1 MLDTKFSFLI
11 QKAGELAYKNA
22 HEYVTCQHVLYTLI
36 RTDDDIR
43 TLLLNAGISNLD
55 SLTKNLENYIATTP
69 VLKSQRQPSVTQHL
83 STIIKNA
90 NLEENKDNIYGSR
103 NFILD
108 IIKDKNLGMSEL
120 LVHHGANLNLIEDMI
135 NTKNTQKDNSNISL
149 YAINLNEL
157 AKDGKIDPLIR
168 RDNELARMV
177 QILSRRKKNNPIL
190 VGEAGVGKTAIVE
203 GLALNIV
210 NGNVT
215 EKLKNSTI
223 YALDIGA
230 MISGTKYRGD
240 FEKRLKDTINE
251 IEQIE
256 GAIVFIDEIH
266 TIVGAGASGGG
277 SLDMSNLL
285 KPSLASGKIRCI
297 GATTY
302 CEYRNF
308 TKDKALSRRFS
319 KIDINEPSIE
329 DSVEILN
336 GIKKYYEDFHGVS
349 YPKEILKQSVI
360 LAKKYMSDKFL
371 PDSAVDIIDEVG
383 ATLNL
388 TGKKIVTKKAL
399 NEIISKATG
408 IANLNTSENQTD
420 LIKNLKQN
428 LKKQIFG
435 QDEAIDALVKAINR
449 SYAGLK
455 NPNSPTGVFLFTGPS
470 GVGKSELAITLAK
483 ELNIHFERFDMSEYM
498 EKHSVAKLIGS
509 PPGYVGFEEGGILTN
524 AIKKNPY
531 SVVLFDEVEK
541 ADSDMLNIFLQIFDN
556 GVLSDSSGNK
566 ADFKNTIIIMTSN
579 LGTKEPNQ
587 MGFKKDDSIKTTS
600 AIKNFFAPEFRNRID
615 KIINFA
621 HLNDEILDNIVLK
634 ELNLISQTLKDKNV
648 VIKADKKAR
657 EFIYKKGYS
666 QEFGAR
672 NIKRA
677 ISEEILDILSEEIL
691 FGKLK
696 SGGNA
701 VITLKNENLSFKFN

>member
-43 TLLLNAGISNLD
+43 TLLLNVGISNLD
-55 SLTKNLENYIATTP
+55 SLIKNLENYIATTP
-69 VLKSQRQPSVTQHL
+69 VLKSQRQPSVTSHL
-83 STIIKNA
+83 SIIIKNA

-108 IIKDKNLGMSEL
+108 TIKDKDLGMSEL
-120 LVHHGANLNLIEDMI
+120 LVHHGANLKLLEEAISS
-135 NTKNTQKDNSNISL
+135 KNTEQEKSNISL

-157 AKDGKIDPLIR
+157 AKDGKIDPLIG
-168 RDNELARMV
+168 RDEELARMA

-210 NGNVT
+210 NKNAAQ
-215 EKLKNSTI
+215 KLENSTI
-223 YALDIGA
+223 YALDMGA

-240 FEKRLKDTINE
+240 FEKRLKDTISE
-251 IEQIE
+251 IEQID

-302 CEYRNF
+302 SEYRNF

-388 TGKKIVTKKAL
+388 AGKKIVTKKAL

-408 IANLNTSENQTD
+408 IANLNTNENQTD

-435 QDEAIDALVKAINR
+435 QDEAINALVKAITR

-470 GVGKSELAITLAK
+470 GVGKSELAITIAK

-498 EKHSVAKLIGS
+498 EKHAVAKLIGS

-556 GVLSDSSGNK
+556 GILTDNSGNK
-566 ADFKNTIIIMTSN
+566 TDFKNTIIIMTSN

-621 HLNDEILDNIVLK
+621 HLNDEILDSIVLK
-634 ELNLISQTLKDKNV
+634 ELNLISQTLKDKKV

-672 NIKRA
+672 NIKRV

-701 VITLKNENLSFKFN
+701 IITLKNENLSFKFN

>member
-1 MLDTKFSFLI
+1 MLDTKFSYLI
-11 QKAGELAYKNA
+11 QKAGELAYQNA
-22 HEYVTCQHVLYTLI
+22 HEYITCYHVLYTLI
-36 RTDDDIR
+36 KTDEEI
-43 TLLLNAGISNLD
+43 NAAIIDAGVANLTA
-55 SLTKNLENYIATTP
+55 LIKNLENYIATTP
-69 VLKSQRQPSVTQHL
+69 ILKSQHQPSVTQHL
-83 STIIKNA
+83 NMIIKKA
-90 NLEENKDNIYGSR
+90 NLQENKDVVYGSKDFVLDAIKYDELEMKELLIHHGIDIELLK
-103 NFILD
+103 NILST
-108 IIKDKNLGMSEL
+108 KNSEL
-120 LVHHGANLNLIEDMI
+120 EE
-135 NTKNTQKDNSNISL
+135 TNISL
-149 YAINLNEL
+149 YTINLNEL
-157 AKDGKIDPLIR
+157 AKNGKIDSLIGR
-168 RDNELARMV
+168 NNELDRMI

-210 NGNVT
+210 NKNVAQ
-215 EKLKNSTI
+215 KLKDSTI

-240 FEKRLKDTINE
+240 FEKRLKDTIKE
-251 IEQIE
+251 IENIK

-266 TIVGAGASGGG
+266 TIVGAGASGSG

-302 CEYRNF
+302 SEYRNF

-319 KIDINEPSIE
+319 KIDVNEPSIE
-329 DSVEILN
+329 DSVEILF
-336 GIKKYYEDFHGVS
+336 GLKKYYEDFHKVS
-349 YPKEILKQSVI
+349 YPKEILKQSVV
-360 LAKKYMSDKFL
+360 LAKKYLNDKFL
-371 PDSAVDIIDEVG
+371 PDSAIDIIDEVG
-383 ATLNL
+383 ATFSLC
-388 TGKKIVTKKAL
+388 GKKIVTKKAL
-399 NEIISKATG
+399 AEVISKTTG
-408 IANLNTSENQTD
+408 IKNLNIDTNQKD
-420 LIKNLKQN
+420 LLKNLKQN

-435 QDEAIDALVKAINR
+435 QDDAIDALVKAITR

-455 NPNSPTGVFLFTGPS
+455 NPNSPIGVFLFAGPS

-498 EKHSVAKLIGS
+498 EKHSVSKLIGS

-556 GVLSDSSGNK
+556 GLLTDNIGNK
-566 ADFKNTIIIMTSN
+566 TDFKNTIIIMTSN
-579 LGTKEPNQ
+579 LGTKESNQ
-587 MGFKKDDSIKTTS
+587 MGFKKDDSTKTS
-600 AIKNFFAPEFRNRID
+600 NAIKSFFAPEFRNRLD
-615 KIINFA
+615 KVINFT
-621 HLNDEILDNIVLK
+621 HLNSNILDNIVLK
-634 ELNLISQTLKDKNV
+634 ELNDISKTLEDKKV
-648 VIKADKKAR
+648 TIKADKKAR

-666 QEFGAR
+666 KEFGAR
-672 NIKRA
+672 NIKRV

-696 SGGNA
+696 DGGVAN
-701 VITLKNENLSFKFN
+701 ITLKNEKLNFKFE

>member
-22 HEYVTCQHVLYTLI
+22 HEYITCQHVLYTLLKA
-36 RTDDDIR
+36 DDDIK
-43 TLLLNAGISNLD
+43 TVLINCGVANLD
-55 SLTKNLENYIATTP
+55 NLTKNLESYIATTP
-69 VLKSQRQPSVTQHL
+69 VLTTQRQPSVTPHL
-83 STIIKNA
+83 SSIIKNA
-90 NLEENKDNIYGSR
+90 NLDENKDIVYGSK
-103 NFILD
+103 NFLLDVIKDSDLGMNDLFIHHGVNLKTLED
-108 IIKDKNLGMSEL
+108 IINSKNSEQ
-120 LVHHGANLNLIEDMI
+120 EK
-135 NTKNTQKDNSNISL
+135 TNISL

-157 AKDGKIDPLIR
+157 AKDGKIDTLVG
-168 RDNELARMV
+168 RDTELERMV

-210 NGNVT
+210 NGNVAQ
-215 EKLKNSTI
+215 KLKKSTI
-223 YALDIGA
+223 YALDIGS

-251 IEQIE
+251 IEQME

-266 TIVGAGASGGG
+266 TIIGAGASGGG

-285 KPSLASGKIRCI
+285 KPSLASGKLRCI

-302 CEYRNF
+302 AEYRNF

-319 KIDINEPSIE
+319 KVDINEPSIE
-329 DSVEILN
+329 DSVEILV
-336 GIKKYYEDFHGVS
+336 GLKKYYEDFHGVS

-388 TGKKIVTKKAL
+388 SGKKIVTKKAL
-399 NEIISKATG
+399 NEVISKATG
-408 IANLNTSENQTD
+408 IQNLNADASQTS
-420 LIKNLKQN
+420 LVKNLKEN

-435 QDEAIDALVKAINR
+435 QNEAIDVLVKAITR

-455 NPNSPTGVFLFTGPS
+455 NPNSPTGVFLFAGPS
-470 GVGKSELAITLAK
+470 GVGKSELAITLAR
-483 ELNIHFERFDMSEYM
+483 ELNVHFERFDMSEYM
-498 EKHSVAKLIGS
+498 EKHAVAKLIGS

-541 ADSDMLNIFLQIFDN
+541 ADNDMLNIFLQIFDN
-556 GVLSDSSGNK
+556 GTLTDNSGNK
-566 ADFKNTIIIMTSN
+566 TDFKNTIIIMTSN

-587 MGFKKDDSIKTTS
+587 MGFKKDDNLKTAS
-600 AIKNFFAPEFRNRID
+600 AIKNFFAPEFRNRLD
-615 KIINFA
+615 KIINFS
-621 HLNDEILDNIVLK
+621 HLNDDVLDDIVLK
-634 ELNLISQTLKDKNV
+634 ELNLISSMLKDKKAT
-648 VIKADKKAR
+648 IKADKKAR

-666 QEFGAR
+666 EEFGAR
-672 NIKRA
+672 NIKRV
-677 ISEEILDILSEEIL
+677 ISEEILDTLSEEIL

-696 SGGNA
+696 DGGTVN
-701 VITLKNENLSFKFN
+701 ITVKNESLSFKFS

>member
-108 IIKDKNLGMSEL
+108 IIKDKDLGMSEL

-329 DSVEILN
+329 DSVEILK
-336 GIKKYYEDFHGVS
+336 GLQERYENHHGVKFNPES
-349 YPKEILKQSVI
+349 INSSVE
-360 LAKKYMSDKFL
+360 LAKRYLSSKFL
-371 PDSAVDIIDEVG
+371 PDSAIDLIDEAG
-383 ATLNL
+383 AYFSLR
-388 TGKKIVTKKAL
+388 G
-399 NEIISKATG
+399 E
-408 IANLNTSENQTD
+408 
-420 LIKNLKQN
+420 
-428 LKKQIFG
+428 
-435 QDEAIDALVKAINR
+435 
-449 SYAGLK
+449 
-455 NPNSPTGVFLFTGPS
+455 
-470 GVGKSELAITLAK
+470 
-483 ELNIHFERFDMSEYM
+483 
-498 EKHSVAKLIGS
+498 EK
-509 PPGYVGFEEGGILTN
+509 
-524 AIKKNPY
+524 
-531 SVVLFDEVEK
+531 
-541 ADSDMLNIFLQIFDN
+541 
-556 GVLSDSSGNK
+556 
-566 ADFKNTIIIMTSN
+566 
-579 LGTKEPNQ
+579 
-587 MGFKKDDSIKTTS
+587 
-600 AIKNFFAPEFRNRID
+600 
-615 KIINFA
+615 
-621 HLNDEILDNIVLK
+621 
-634 ELNLISQTLKDKNV
+634 
-648 VIKADKKAR
+648 
-657 EFIYKKGYS
+657 
-666 QEFGAR
+666 
-672 NIKRA
+672 
-677 ISEEILDILSEEIL
+677 
-691 FGKLK
+691 
-696 SGGNA
+696 
-701 VITLKNENLSFKFN
+701 

>member
-108 IIKDKNLGMSEL
+108 IIKDKDLGMSEL

>member
-1 MLDTKFSFLI
+1 M
-11 QKAGELAYKNA
+11 
-22 HEYVTCQHVLYTLI
+22 
-36 RTDDDIR
+36 
-43 TLLLNAGISNLD
+43 
-55 SLTKNLENYIATTP
+55 
-69 VLKSQRQPSVTQHL
+69 
-83 STIIKNA
+83 
-90 NLEENKDNIYGSR
+90 
-103 NFILD
+103 
-108 IIKDKNLGMSEL
+108 
-120 LVHHGANLNLIEDMI
+120 
-135 NTKNTQKDNSNISL
+135 
-149 YAINLNEL
+149 
-157 AKDGKIDPLIR
+157 
-168 RDNELARMV
+168 
-177 QILSRRKKNNPIL
+177 
-190 VGEAGVGKTAIVE
+190 
-203 GLALNIV
+203 
-210 NGNVT
+210 
-215 EKLKNSTI
+215 
-223 YALDIGA
+223 
-230 MISGTKYRGD
+230 
-240 FEKRLKDTINE
+240 
-251 IEQIE
+251 
-256 GAIVFIDEIH
+256 
-266 TIVGAGASGGG
+266 
-277 SLDMSNLL
+277 
-285 KPSLASGKIRCI
+285 
-297 GATTY
+297 
-302 CEYRNF
+302 
-308 TKDKALSRRFS
+308 
-319 KIDINEPSIE
+319 
-329 DSVEILN
+329 LN